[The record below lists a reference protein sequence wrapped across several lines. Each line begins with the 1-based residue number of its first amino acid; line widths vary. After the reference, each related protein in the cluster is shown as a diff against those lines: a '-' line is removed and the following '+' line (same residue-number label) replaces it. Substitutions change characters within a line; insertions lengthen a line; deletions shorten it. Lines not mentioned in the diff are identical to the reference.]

1 MHSFR
6 ASLVLILGAALVVPA
21 AFAST
26 VHRAPTSGRV
36 VHHKRTA
43 AHHRSHRVH
52 GQQAIDP
59 DRVRQIQAALIRVHY
74 LSGDPTGNWDGSTVA
89 AMQKFQADQ
98 GWQTRL
104 TPDSRALKKLGLG
117 ADYSDAINAGDASF
131 NAPPPDSTI
140 PAAQVSG
147 FTAASGST
155 TASNSAADANAS
167 GAAAGDSTADA
178 SAGPGTNR

>member
-6 ASLVLILGAALVVPA
+6 VSLVFVLGAALVVPT

-26 VHRAPTSGRV
+26 VHRAPTSGHV
-36 VHHKRTA
+36 VHHRRA
-43 AHHRSHRVH
+43 SAHHRPHRVH

-59 DRVRQIQAALIRVHY
+59 DRVREIQAALIRVNY
-74 LSGDPTGNWDGSTVA
+74 LSGDPTGNWDDSTIA

-98 GWQTRL
+98 GWQTKL

-117 ADYSDAINAGDASF
+117 ADYSDAINARDASF
-131 NAPPPDSTI
+131 NAPPPDATI

-155 TASNSAADANAS
+155 TASS
-167 GAAAGDSTADA
+167 AAAGDSTADA
-178 SAGPGTNR
+178 SAGPGINR